1 MNAKKCDRCGKYY
14 DEYEK
19 EIPEEMLRKNEQGL
33 TRVNHVGLM
42 GSADIGYSIAVS
54 KPIDICPECMDKMI
68 DFLKGK
74 PDISNIN
81 MSVIA
86 PVEDMKYA
94 MPLIE
99 SIPKDM
105 RDRVYSIEQS
115 ADGDITMYLDIYFQ
129 NEDNKN
135 E

>member
-1 MNAKKCDRCGKYY
+1 MNAKKCDRCGNYY
-14 DEYEK
+14 S
-19 EIPEEMLRKNEQGL
+19 EEDIEVSL
-33 TRVNHVGLM
+33 
-42 GSADIGYSIAVS
+42 DIGDH
-54 KPIDICPECMDKMI
+54 IDLCPECIDNMMDFMR
-68 DFLKGK
+68 GK
-74 PDISNIN
+74 PEGLRMHMPTITPAEN
-81 MSVIA
+81 
-86 PVEDMKYA
+86 MKYA

-129 NEDNKN
+129 SEDNKD

>member
-1 MNAKKCDRCGKYY
+1 MNAKKCDRCGNYY
-14 DEYEK
+14 DEE
-19 EIPEEMLRKNEQGL
+19 
-33 TRVNHVGLM
+33 
-42 GSADIGYSIAVS
+42 DIECSIALS
-54 KPIDICPECMDKMI
+54 DHIDLCPECMDKMI

-74 PDISNIN
+74 LDIYNIQ
-81 MSVIA
+81 MPVIA
-86 PVEDMKYA
+86 SVEDMKYA

-105 RDRVYSIEQS
+105 RDRVCSIEQS

-129 NEDNKN
+129 NEDNKD